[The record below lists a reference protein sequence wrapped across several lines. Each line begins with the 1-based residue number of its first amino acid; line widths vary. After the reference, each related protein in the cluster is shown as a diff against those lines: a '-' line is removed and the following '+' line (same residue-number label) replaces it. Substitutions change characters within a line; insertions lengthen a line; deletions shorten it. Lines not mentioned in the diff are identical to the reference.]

1 MTYFIPFFKKRFTS
15 VHLSAIL
22 ISNKF
27 ENSVLKLKGLTWEVI
42 RMKATS
48 YELKPK
54 VREFLQGNIGL
65 YINGEYV
72 QAVSGKTFDVIDPA
86 TEEIIAQVSE
96 AQAEDV
102 DNAVKAARKA
112 FDASEWSK
120 MKAFQRSRVIYKF
133 ADLLE
138 ENREELAQLE
148 SLDNGKP
155 YEIALTDDVDGSIEH
170 FRYYAGFATKIQGKT
185 TQVSPEYLNY
195 TEHEPVGV
203 VGQIIPWNFPLLM
216 AAWKLGSA
224 LAVGCT
230 VVIKPASET
239 PLSLLYAAKLFKE
252 AGFPDGVVNIVPGLG
267 RKAGEAIVT
276 HDLVD
281 KVSFTGS
288 TAVGKGVMKKSADQI
303 KNVTLE
309 LGGKSPTIILEDANL
324 TEAIEGAFNGTMY
337 NHGQN
342 CSACTR
348 VYVHRKH
355 YDQVIQELRD
365 YASKVK
371 LGPGMESDTDMGPLV
386 SEKQKQ
392 IVLEYIEKGKNEG
405 ARLVAG
411 GEKAFDKGYFMKP
424 TIFADV
430 EDDMT
435 IAREEIFGPVMSV
448 FVFDS
453 VEEVIQRANDSIY
466 GLAASVWTENIKTG
480 HYIAR
485 KLQAGT
491 VWINDVGLEW
501 ETMPFGGYKQS
512 GIGREMGGEYGL
524 ENYTEVK
531 SVYVNIEK

>member
-1 MTYFIPFFKKRFTS
+1 M
-15 VHLSAIL
+15 
-22 ISNKF
+22 
-27 ENSVLKLKGLTWEVI
+27 KLTG
-42 RMKATS
+42 

-54 VREFLQGNIGL
+54 VKEFLSGNIGL
-65 YINGEYV
+65 YINGEYI
-72 QAVSGKTFDVIDPA
+72 QARNGRTFDVIDPA
-86 TEEIIAQVSE
+86 TEELMTRVSE
-96 AQAEDV
+96 AQTEDI
-102 DNAVKAARKA
+102 DHAVKAARRA
-112 FDASEWSK
+112 FDDGEWTK
-120 MKAFQRSRVIYKF
+120 MKADTRSRLIYKF
-133 ADLLE
+133 ADLME

-155 YEIALTDDVDGSIEH
+155 YKIALTDDVDGSIQH

-185 TQVSPEYLNY
+185 TQVSPEYVNY
-195 TEHEPVGV
+195 TVHEPAGV

-230 VVIKPASET
+230 AVIKPASET
-239 PLSLLYAAKLFKE
+239 PLSLLYIAKLFKE
-252 AGFPDGVVNIVPGLG
+252 AGFPDGVVNITPGSG
-267 RKAGEAIVT
+267 RVAGEAIVT
-276 HDLVD
+276 HHLVD

-288 TAVGKGVMKKSADQI
+288 TAVGKDVMKKAADQI
-303 KNVTLE
+303 KGVTLE
-309 LGGKSPTIILEDANL
+309 LGGKSPAIILEDADV

-355 YDQVIQELRD
+355 YDQVVQALKERVSAL
-365 YASKVK
+365 K
-371 LGPGMESDTDMGPLV
+371 LGAGMDSETDMGPLV
-386 SEKQKQ
+386 SKKQQ
-392 IVLEYIEKGKNEG
+392 QTVLNYIDLGKKEG

-411 GEKAFDKGYFMKP
+411 GEEIPGKGFFVQP

-448 FVFDS
+448 FVFDT
-453 VEEVIQRANDSIY
+453 VEEVIKRANDSNY

-480 HYIAR
+480 HYVAN

-531 SVYVNIEK
+531 SIYVKIESACK

>member
-1 MTYFIPFFKKRFTS
+1 M
-15 VHLSAIL
+15 
-22 ISNKF
+22 
-27 ENSVLKLKGLTWEVI
+27 E
-42 RMKATS
+42 ATDFR
-48 YELKPK
+48 LKPK
-54 VREFLQGNIGL
+54 VEKFLKDCIGL

-72 QAVSGKTFDVIDPA
+72 PALSGKTFDVINPA
-86 TEEIIAQVSE
+86 TEEVIAQVSE
-96 AQAEDV
+96 AQTEDI
-102 DNAVKAARKA
+102 DIAVQAARKA
-112 FDASEWSK
+112 FDEGEWSE
-120 MKAFQRSRVIYKF
+120 MEAATRSRLLYKF

-155 YEIALTDDVDGSIEH
+155 YHVALTDDIDGSIQH
-170 FRYYAGFATKIQGKT
+170 FRYYSGFATKIQGKT
-185 TQVSPEYLNY
+185 TQVSPEYVCY
-195 TEHEPVGV
+195 TTHEPVGV

-239 PLSLLYAAKLFKE
+239 PLTLLYIAKLFKE
-252 AGFPDGVVNIVPGLG
+252 AGFPDGVVNITPGAG
-267 RKAGEAIVT
+267 RVVGDAIVT
-276 HDLVD
+276 HKYVD

-288 TAVGKGVMKKSADQI
+288 TAVGKEVMKKAADQI
-303 KNVTLE
+303 KGVTLE
-309 LGGKSPTIILEDANL
+309 LGGKSPAIILEDANL
-324 TEAIEGAFNGTMY
+324 EEAIEGAFNGTMY

-348 VYVHRKH
+348 IYVHRKH
-355 YDQVIQELRD
+355 YERVVQALAERVNKL
-365 YASKVK
+365 K
-371 LGPGMESDTDMGPLV
+371 LGPGLDPETEMGPLV
-386 SEKQKQ
+386 SAKQQ
-392 IVLEYIEKGKNEG
+392 QAVLRYIEQGKKEG
-405 ARLVAG
+405 ARLVTN
-411 GEKAFDKGYFMKP
+411 EKTFDKGYFVQP

-448 FVFDS
+448 LVFDT
-453 VEEVIQRANDSIY
+453 VEEVIRRANDSEY

-480 HYIAR
+480 HYITR

-531 SVYVNIEK
+531 SVYVNIKRK